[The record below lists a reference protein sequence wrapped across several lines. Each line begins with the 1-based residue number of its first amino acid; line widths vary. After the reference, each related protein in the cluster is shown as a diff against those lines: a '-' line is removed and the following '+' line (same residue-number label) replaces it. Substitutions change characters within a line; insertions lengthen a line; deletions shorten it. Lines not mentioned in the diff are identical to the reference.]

1 MCSWPA
7 TLRYLV
13 LANDYDEFTSWELI
27 YSRATG
33 RICEL
38 ASCGAGLRGAARMCS
53 WPATL
58 EYLVSAN
65 DYDEFISWELI
76 YRTPSRR
83 IFEEPASRRAG
94 IPGPLGRSCA
104 VRAGRGARS
113 RAFLACRSGLQQP
126 QWSVLR
132 SWRKSPQIILR
143 SAIFLIRKGA

>member
-7 TLRYLV
+7 TLKYLV
-13 LANDYDEFTSWELI
+13 SANDYDEFTSWELI

-38 ASCGAGLRGAARMCS
+38 ASCGAGLPGAARMCS

-58 EYLVSAN
+58 KYLVSAN

-76 YRTPSRR
+76 YLTPSRR

-104 VRAGRGARS
+104 VRQVAEARS

>member
-7 TLRYLV
+7 T
-13 LANDYDEFTSWELI
+13 S
-27 YSRATG
+27 
-33 RICEL
+33 
-38 ASCGAGLRGAARMCS
+38 
-53 WPATL
+53 

-76 YRTPSRR
+76 YLTPSRR

-104 VRAGRGARS
+104 VRQVAEARS

-132 SWRKSPQIILR
+132 FWWGSPQIILR
-143 SAIFLIRKGA
+143 SVIFFIRKGA